1 MFNSQYAPMHLTL
14 FNESIAAENE
24 VRKHVF
30 NDIQKQV
37 ASMSQEHSEPRSALS
52 SQVKGQFNSIYT
64 KFNNEIDKVIQAFRQ
79 NVNIKD
85 SGDVPLYYNQ
95 LAFLINGLNPSIISS
110 NSIDINGLVS
120 KMDDLVVKLRYLLKI
135 GFETFTDYDVLK
147 DMVDNILEHDFKPV
161 SIKVDED
168 VILKVVIK
176 SKSFQ
181 DALNS
186 FNDIFDIVKKDEFLD
201 YRNDEELDKLNAEIE
216 AMKTDV
222 LSIES
227 ESRDQ
232 KAVESLKNRYIS
244 KIDDITRKTQ
254 KIGQYCKNAELQ
266 KNKFFEKATLY
277 LNTKIPRLKDSIDE
291 LIERF
296 KQQDVITLMDTK
308 YKDVDIQTTFNGDL
322 LNIVEINNQ
331 LFQIVNVER
340 KYDEDIFKQM
350 YNTIDVLSQ
359 QFDTINT
366 KYEKFF
372 NKTLRA
378 NGLNNKETRNNFYS
392 EIIEGITLSDD
403 VVADDIPPPIQNL
416 IPTPAKTKE
425 GQDIQRPAQPSVAV
439 EEALL
444 NPADALVLKTPSKKP
459 IKLIGK
465 ETTPKK
471 PVLSEEEKLKE
482 KEEAVIQ
489 SKAKQAE
496 VKQKEKEQKAKEE
509 QSQAVAQQ
517 EQQLGEGKPK
527 RRIGKGHKKSKK
539 PVMKHSSMF
548 MNYLDD
554 TDDKLLPNLPRK
566 IVPYGL

>member
-79 NVNIKD
+79 NINIKN

-186 FNDIFDIVKKDEFLD
+186 FNDIFDIVKKDKFV
-201 YRNDEELDKLNAEIE
+201 DENLNIELDKLNAEIE

-254 KIGQYCKNAELQ
+254 KIGQYCKNAELEFV
-266 KNKFFEKATLY
+266 KYKEKSLSY
-277 LNTKIPRLKDSIDE
+277 VDEKIPRLKESIDN

-296 KQQDVITLMDTK
+296 KQQDVINLMNTK
-308 YKDVDIQTTFNGDL
+308 YEGIDIQTTFSDDFL
-322 LNIVEINNQ
+322 KINDIDNQ
-331 LFQIVNVER
+331 FTQIFNTETGYN
-340 KYDEDIFKQM
+340 KDIFKQM

-372 NKTLRA
+372 NKKLLS
-378 NGLNNKETRNNFYS
+378 NGLRNPETRNNFYS

-416 IPTPAKTKE
+416 IPTPEKTKE

-444 NPADALVLKTPSKKP
+444 NPADALVLKTPSKKTP
-459 IKLIGK
+459 IKLK
-465 ETTPKK
+465 KSTSKK

-496 VKQKEKEQKAKEE
+496 VKQKRKEE
-509 QSQAVAQQ
+509 GAVAQQ
-517 EQQLGEGKPK
+517 EEAVNLEKLFSGEGKPK

>member
-1 MFNSQYAPMHLTL
+1 
-14 FNESIAAENE
+14 
-24 VRKHVF
+24 
-30 NDIQKQV
+30 
-37 ASMSQEHSEPRSALS
+37 
-52 SQVKGQFNSIYT
+52 
-64 KFNNEIDKVIQAFRQ
+64 
-79 NVNIKD
+79 
-85 SGDVPLYYNQ
+85 
-95 LAFLINGLNPSIISS
+95 
-110 NSIDINGLVS
+110 
-120 KMDDLVVKLRYLLKI
+120 
-135 GFETFTDYDVLK
+135 
-147 DMVDNILEHDFKPV
+147 
-161 SIKVDED
+161 
-168 VILKVVIK
+168 
-176 SKSFQ
+176 
-181 DALNS
+181 
-186 FNDIFDIVKKDEFLD
+186 
-201 YRNDEELDKLNAEIE
+201 
-216 AMKTDV
+216 
-222 LSIES
+222 
-227 ESRDQ
+227 
-232 KAVESLKNRYIS
+232 
-244 KIDDITRKTQ
+244 
-254 KIGQYCKNAELQ
+254 
-266 KNKFFEKATLY
+266 
-277 LNTKIPRLKDSIDE
+277 
-291 LIERF
+291 
-296 KQQDVITLMDTK
+296 
-308 YKDVDIQTTFNGDL
+308 
-322 LNIVEINNQ
+322 
-331 LFQIVNVER
+331 
-340 KYDEDIFKQM
+340 M